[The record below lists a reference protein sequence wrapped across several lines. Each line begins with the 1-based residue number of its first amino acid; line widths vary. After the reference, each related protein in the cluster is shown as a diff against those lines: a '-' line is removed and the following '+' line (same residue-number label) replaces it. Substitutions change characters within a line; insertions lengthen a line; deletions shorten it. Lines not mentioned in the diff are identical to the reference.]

1 MMTESTIKELRR
13 IMIDNHRCFGCGHEH
28 RCGTRG
34 CAIMRNAADTLEA
47 QQARIAEL
55 EAELKEERYRHDRL
69 QDFEVAEAQVLA
81 KLREERRWIPVG
93 ERLPDKEFWEHKKL
107 YEDEDLE
114 VQVMIKGAKRAT
126 TLLYNAEGEFYA
138 MHNDGETFYVVTHW
152 RPLPEPPEVD
162 G

>member
-1 MMTESTIKELRR
+1 MKIESTIKELRR

-47 QQARIAEL
+47 QQGRIAEL

-93 ERLPDKEFWEHKKL
+93 ERLPTPYVDVITCRMGLLGRGCATGIECITIQR
-107 YEDEDLE
+107 EDALVWGKDL
-114 VQVMIKGAKRAT
+114 AT
-126 TLLYNAEGEFYA
+126 WKST
-138 MHNDGETFYVVTHW
+138 VTHW
-152 RPLPEPPEVD
+152 MPLPEPPKEV